1 MNVTVTVHSKPTN
14 FRTMITRIFLQRD
27 VKSSLLEVCPIIR
40 VLDTPVY
47 MQFFWNLD
55 FTILNVLDNVS
66 KSRSSSSFSRPK
78 FSSLALG
85 QIYS

>member
-1 MNVTVTVHSKPTN
+1 
-14 FRTMITRIFLQRD
+14 MITRIFLQRD
-27 VKSSLLEVCPIIR
+27 VKNSLLEVCPIIR

-47 MQFFWNLD
+47 MQVFFLNLD

-66 KSRSSSSFSRPK
+66 KSRSSSSFSHQK